1 MLLSLS
7 CIILTIIYVD
17 LIVAVFLA
25 DTHSAFPIYFII
37 EKHGFAEERIF
48 LKQYIMYVQYVCTV
62 ESATQSFTRSTKQ
75 TSQSAAM
82 LKCSRNSQQQQETST
97 VDK

>member
-1 MLLSLS
+1 MLLFLS

-25 DTHSAFPIYFII
+25 DTHNAFPIYFII

-48 LKQYIMYVQYVCTV
+48 LKQYTV
-62 ESATQSFTRSTKQ
+62 GTERLHCGVRNPIIHSKQ
-75 TSQSAAM
+75 TSHSAAR
-82 LKCSRNSQQQQETST
+82 LKCSRNTQQLQETSS